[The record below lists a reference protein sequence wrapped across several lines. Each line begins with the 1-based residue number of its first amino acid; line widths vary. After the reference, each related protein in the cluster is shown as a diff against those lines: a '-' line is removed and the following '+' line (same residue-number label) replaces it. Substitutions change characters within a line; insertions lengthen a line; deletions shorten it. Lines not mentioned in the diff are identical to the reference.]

1 MSVAKVIELV
11 GSSTESWEEAVRAAV
26 SEASRSLR
34 GVTGVDV
41 RDWTASIED
50 GEIVAYKAT
59 VKVAFA
65 IEMEEEDEDE
75 DSEDADTEDDEEEEE
90 EVAEVPA
97 PRGGRRR

>member
-11 GSSTESWEEAVRAAV
+11 GSSTEGWEEAVRAAV

-34 GVTGVDV
+34 GVSGVDV
-41 RDWTASIED
+41 QDWTASVED

-59 VKVAFA
+59 VKVAFSV
-65 IEMEEEDEDE
+65 EVEDEDE
-75 DSEDADTEDDEEEEE
+75 DEESEDADTDDEEEEEE
-90 EVAEVPA
+90 EVAEIPA